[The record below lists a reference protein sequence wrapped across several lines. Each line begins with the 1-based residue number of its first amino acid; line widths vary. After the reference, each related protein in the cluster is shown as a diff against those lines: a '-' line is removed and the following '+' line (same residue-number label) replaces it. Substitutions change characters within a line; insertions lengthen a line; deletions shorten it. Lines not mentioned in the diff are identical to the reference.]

1 MSALVKLAKEH
12 KAMIKSP
19 NELFTADPRSVK
31 TLSADGEIVEDLNY
45 LVWDCIILG
54 PKDSLYE
61 GGKFHVTIT
70 CGENYPFKPPQA
82 VFKTSIYHP
91 NISST
96 GLVCIDILKH
106 NWSPVFNIE
115 KILLA
120 ISSILAAPN
129 PDDPLE
135 PSIGIHMRDDPEGF
149 AKRARDQTRLYA

>member
-1 MSALVKLAKEH
+1 MALVKLAKEH
-12 KAMIKSP
+12 RSMIKSP
-19 NELFTADPRSVK
+19 NELFTAGPKVVK
-31 TLSADGEIVEDLNY
+31 TLSANGQIIDDIDY
-45 LVWDCIILG
+45 FVWDCIIRG
-54 PKDSLYE
+54 PVGSHYE

-70 CGENYPFKPPQA
+70 CTENYPFKPPTA
-82 VFKTSIYHP
+82 VFKTRIHHP
-91 NISST
+91 NISAT

-135 PSIGIHMRDDPEGF
+135 PSIGIQMRDDPEGF
-149 AKRARDQTRLYA
+149 AKMARDHTRLYS